1 MLYSQF
7 LLTIGQRGSSILT
20 FVKTY
25 TSNGESAGSPVVCG
39 NGHVSIQNCLTGQV
53 PNQTRDIV
61 QSAQFTTLWDSQ
73 LLLSCLESKFSKH
86 FAEMRLIG
94 TIQFLP
100 LCDANGKNGG
110 MSYISW
116 IS

>member
-1 MLYSQF
+1 MERVLRVQCCVETDTF
-7 LLTIGQRGSSILT
+7 RFRIVLQDKPLTRRGILST
-20 FVKTY
+20 
-25 TSNGESAGSPVVCG
+25 VCS
-39 NGHVSIQNCLTGQV
+39 VSDPLGFAA
-53 PNQTRDIV
+53 P
-61 QSAQFTTLWDSQ
+61 
-73 LLLSCLESKFSKH
+73 LLLSERKFSKH